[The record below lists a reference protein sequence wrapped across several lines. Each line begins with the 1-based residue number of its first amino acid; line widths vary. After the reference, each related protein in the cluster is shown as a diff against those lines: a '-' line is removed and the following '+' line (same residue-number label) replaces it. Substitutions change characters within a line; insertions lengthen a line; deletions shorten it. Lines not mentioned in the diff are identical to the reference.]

1 MNLSDIKGIGPK
13 TLGLLNKLSI
23 YTIDDLIRYYPYR
36 YNTYSPSNILEIE
49 DDTNV
54 VISGI
59 VTSTPKISYIKRN
72 FNKLNFTLETNNVNI
87 NVSIF
92 NRAFLSHNIYIG
104 KNITLI
110 GKYNRIKNTF
120 TASDIK
126 LYGLTKTEVEPVYH
140 MINGLKTA
148 SLKKI
153 IYNILTS
160 NIKINEI
167 VPEYLSNKYEFI
179 DTKTAI
185 REIHFPSNTNN
196 IKQAKLKL
204 KYEELFAFMFKINLM
219 KFKNQIFDNFVIKNI
234 KPEYLDDVI
243 DNLPFAL
250 TSDQLEA
257 VKDIISDFN
266 HKRRM
271 NRLILGDVG
280 SGKTIVSFIA
290 ILLNQKVG
298 YQSAMLAP
306 TEVLAHQ
313 HYYNF
318 KSLFPN
324 INVALLVGS
333 QTKKEKETIIEELKQ
348 GNIDLLI
355 GTHAILEE
363 NVEFKNIGLVI
374 TDEQHRFGVN
384 QRKKLQNKGQAVDV
398 LYMSA
403 TPIPRT
409 YALTIYGDMDISMIK
424 QKPSGRKD
432 ILTKVYK
439 FDEMTKIIQEIEEEL
454 SLKHQVYVIAPL
466 IEENEDTEL
475 NDILKIEGILK
486 SHFKNKHNIGTLHGK
501 MKASEKDAIMNDFKS
516 GKLEVLV
523 STTVIEVGVDV
534 KNATMIAIFNAERFG
549 LATLHQLRGR
559 VGRNSLQSKCLLIS
573 DKESERLH
581 VLEESNDGFYIS
593 ECDFKLRGS
602 GDLFG
607 IRQSGDMVFKIAD
620 IHNDYKILLQCKS
633 DSQEFLDNNIENNFR
648 DYAYYRNIVDQLMNN
663 NWQTNKNHINLV

>member
-13 TLGLLNKLSI
+13 TLELLNKLSI
-23 YTIDDLIRYYPYR
+23 FTIDDLIRYYPYR

-49 DDTNV
+49 EETNV

-59 VTSTPKISYIKRN
+59 VTSPPKVSYIKRN
-72 FNKLNFTLETNNVNI
+72 FNKLSFTLETNNLNI
-87 NVSIF
+87 NVAIF
-92 NRAFLSHNIYIG
+92 NRAFLSRNIFIG

-110 GKYNRIKNTF
+110 GKYSRVKNTF

-140 MINGLKTA
+140 MINGLKT
-148 SLKKI
+148 STLKKT
-153 IYNILTS
+153 IYNILHS
-160 NIKINEI
+160 NIEIKEI
-167 VPEYLSNKYEFI
+167 VPEYLSDKYEFI

-185 REIHFPSNTNN
+185 KEIHFPSNTNN
-196 IKQAKLKL
+196 MKQARLKL
-204 KYEELFAFMFKINLM
+204 KYEELFAFMFKINLI
-219 KFKNQIFDNFVIKNI
+219 KFKNQIFDNFVIKNV
-234 KPEYLDDVI
+234 KPEHLDDVI

-250 TSDQLEA
+250 TSDQLDA
-257 VKDIISDFN
+257 IKDIIKDFN
-266 HKRRM
+266 HERRM

-290 ILLNQKVG
+290 ILLNQRVG

-306 TEVLAHQ
+306 TEVLAQQ
-313 HYYNF
+313 HFENF
-318 KSLFPN
+318 KSLFPH
-324 INVALLVGS
+324 ISVALLVGS
-333 QTKKEKETIIEELKQ
+333 QTSKEKRHIIEDLKE
-348 GNIDLLI
+348 GTLDLVI

-363 NVEFKNIGLVI
+363 DVEFKNIGLVI

-439 FDEMTKIIQEIEEEL
+439 FNEMPQIIQEMEEEL
-454 SLKHQVYVIAPL
+454 SLNHQVYVVAPL
-466 IEENEDTEL
+466 IEESEETDL
-475 NDILKIEGILK
+475 NDILKIEEILK
-486 SHFKNKHNIGTLHGK
+486 SNFKNKHNIGTLHGK
-501 MKASEKDAIMNDFKS
+501 MKAQDKESIMNDFKS
-516 GKLEVLV
+516 GKLEVLI

-534 KNATMIAIFNAERFG
+534 KNATIIAIFNAERFG

-573 DKESERLH
+573 DKESKRLE

-607 IRQSGDMVFKIAD
+607 VRQSGDMVFKIAD
-620 IHNDYKILLQCKS
+620 IHNDYKILLQCKE
-633 DSQEFLDNNIENNFR
+633 DSQEFLEKNIENNF
-648 DYAYYRNIVDQLMNN
+648 YNYSYYRNIVDQLMNN
-663 NWQTNKNHINLV
+663 N

>member
-36 YNTYSPSNILEIE
+36 YNTYSTSNILEIE
-49 DDTNV
+49 EDTNV

-153 IYNILTS
+153 IYNILNS
-160 NIKINEI
+160 NIEINEI

-266 HKRRM
+266 HERRM

-313 HYYNF
+313 HYDNF

-324 INVALLVGS
+324 INVAILVGS

-439 FDEMTKIIQEIEEEL
+439 FDEITKIIQEIEEEL

-501 MKASEKDAIMNDFKS
+501 MKASEKDAIMNNFKS

-534 KNATMIAIFNAERFG
+534 QNATMIAIFNAERFG

-648 DYAYYRNIVDQLMNN
+648 DYAYYRHIVDQLMNN
-663 NWQTNKNHINLV
+663 N

>member
-13 TLGLLNKLSI
+13 TLELLNKLSI
-23 YTIDDLIRYYPYR
+23 NTIDDLIRYYPYR
-36 YNTYSPSNILEIE
+36 YNTYTPSNILEVNE
-49 DDTNV
+49 EETV

-59 VTSTPKISYIKRN
+59 ITSLPKVSYIKRN
-72 FNKLNFTLETNNVNI
+72 FNKVSFTLETNLINI
-87 NVSIF
+87 NVVIF
-92 NRAFLSHNIYIG
+92 NRAFMSRNIVIG
-104 KNITLI
+104 KNITVI
-110 GKYNRIKNTF
+110 GKYNKIKNTF

-126 LYGLTKTEVEPVYH
+126 FYGLTKTKVEPVYH
-140 MINGLKTA
+140 MINGLKT
-148 SLKKI
+148 STLKKTI
-153 IYNILTS
+153 FNILNS
-160 NIKINEI
+160 NIEIKEI

-185 REIHFPSNTNN
+185 KELHFPSNTNLM
-196 IKQAKLKL
+196 KQAKLKL

-219 KFKNQIFDNFVIKNI
+219 KFKNQIFDNFAVKNI
-234 KPEYLDDVI
+234 KPEYLDDII
-243 DNLPFAL
+243 DSLPFAL

-257 VKDIISDFN
+257 LKDIINDFN
-266 HKRRM
+266 HERRM

-280 SGKTIVSFIA
+280 SGKTIVAFIA
-290 ILLNQKVG
+290 IILNLKSG

-306 TEVLAHQ
+306 TEVLATQ
-313 HYYNF
+313 HYNNF
-318 KSLFPN
+318 KELFPN
-324 INVALLVGS
+324 IKCSLLVGS
-333 QTKKEKETIIEELKQ
+333 QTKKEKKDITDQLKSGQ
-348 GNIDLLI
+348 IDVII

-363 NVEFKNIGLVI
+363 DVEFKNIGLVI

-424 QKPSGRKD
+424 QKPSGRKE
-432 ILTKVYK
+432 IITKQYG
-439 FDEMTKIIQEIEEEL
+439 FDEMKHIIEEIESEL
-454 SLKHQVYVIAPL
+454 TKKHQVYVVAPL
-466 IEENEDTEL
+466 IEESEDTDL
-475 NDILKIEGILK
+475 NDILKIESILK
-486 SHFKNKHNIGTLHGK
+486 TNFKNKHNIGTLHGK
-501 MKASEKDAIMNDFKS
+501 MKSQDKEKIMNDFKS
-516 GKLEVLV
+516 GKLEVLI

-559 VGRNSLQSKCLLIS
+559 VGRNSLESKCLLIS
-573 DKESERLH
+573 DKASERLK

-593 ECDFKLRGS
+593 ECDFNMRGS

-620 IHNDYKILLQCKS
+620 IRNDYKILLQCKS
-633 DSQEFLDNNIENNFR
+633 DSQEFLDNNIESNFR
-648 DYAYYRNIVDQLMNN
+648 EYSYYRNIVDQLMNN
-663 NWQTNKNHINLV
+663 N

>member
-1 MNLSDIKGIGPK
+1 MQKTKKNGGIMNLSDIKGIGPK

-49 DDTNV
+49 EDTNV

-266 HKRRM
+266 HERRM

-313 HYYNF
+313 HYDNF

-324 INVALLVGS
+324 INVAILVGS

-439 FDEMTKIIQEIEEEL
+439 FDEITKIIQEIEEEL

-501 MKASEKDAIMNDFKS
+501 MKASEKDAIMNNFKS

-534 KNATMIAIFNAERFG
+534 QNATMIAIFNAERFG

-663 NWQTNKNHINLV
+663 N

>member
-313 HYYNF
+313 HYDNF

-663 NWQTNKNHINLV
+663 N

>member
-1 MNLSDIKGIGPK
+1 MQKTKKNGGIMNLSDIKGIGPK

-49 DDTNV
+49 EDTNV

-313 HYYNF
+313 HYDNF

-620 IHNDYKILLQCKS
+620 IHNDYKILLRCKS

-663 NWQTNKNHINLV
+663 N

>member
-49 DDTNV
+49 EDTNV

-266 HKRRM
+266 HERRM

-313 HYYNF
+313 HYDNF

-324 INVALLVGS
+324 INVAILVGS

-439 FDEMTKIIQEIEEEL
+439 FDEITKIIQEIEEEL

-501 MKASEKDAIMNDFKS
+501 MKASEKDAIMNNFKS

-534 KNATMIAIFNAERFG
+534 QNATMIAIFNAERFG

-663 NWQTNKNHINLV
+663 N

>member
-13 TLGLLNKLSI
+13 TLELLNKLSI

-49 DDTNV
+49 EDTNV

-59 VTSTPKISYIKRN
+59 VTSTPKVSYIKRN
-72 FNKLNFTLETNNVNI
+72 FNKLSFTLETNNINI
-87 NVSIF
+87 NVAIF
-92 NRAFLSHNIYIG
+92 NRAFLSRNIFIG

-110 GKYNRIKNTF
+110 GKYSRIKNTF

-126 LYGLTKTEVEPVYH
+126 LYGLTQTEVEPVYH
-140 MINGLKTA
+140 MINGLKT
-148 SLKKI
+148 STLKKT
-153 IYNILTS
+153 IYNILNS
-160 NIKINEI
+160 NIEIKEI
-167 VPEYLSNKYEFI
+167 VPEYLSAKYEFI

-185 REIHFPSNTNN
+185 KEIHFPSNTNN
-196 IKQAKLKL
+196 MKQAKLKL
-204 KYEELFAFMFKINLM
+204 KYEELFAFMFKINLI

-250 TSDQLEA
+250 TSDQLDA
-257 VKDIISDFN
+257 VKDIIGDFN
-266 HKRRM
+266 HERRM

-290 ILLNQKVG
+290 ILLNQKSG

-306 TEVLAHQ
+306 TEVLAQQ
-313 HYYNF
+313 HYDNF
-318 KSLFPN
+318 KSLFPH
-324 INVALLVGS
+324 ISVSLLVGS
-333 QTKKEKETIIEELKQ
+333 QTKKEKKKIIEELKN
-348 GNIDLLI
+348 GNIDLVI

-363 NVEFKNIGLVI
+363 DVEFKNIGLVI

-424 QKPSGRKD
+424 QKPSGRKE

-439 FDEMTKIIQEIEEEL
+439 FDEMQQIIKEMEEEL
-454 SLKHQVYVIAPL
+454 SLNHQVYVVAPL
-466 IEENEDTEL
+466 IEENEDTDL

-486 SHFKNKHNIGTLHGK
+486 SNFKNKHNIGTLHGK
-501 MKASEKDAIMNDFKS
+501 MKSQEKDKIMSEFKS

-607 IRQSGDMVFKIAD
+607 VRQSGDMVFKIAD
-620 IHNDYKILLQCKS
+620 IHNDYKILLQCMS
-633 DSQEFLDNNIENNFR
+633 DSQEFLNNNIENNFK
-648 DYAYYRNIVDQLMNN
+648 DYSYYRNIVDQLMNN
-663 NWQTNKNHINLV
+663 N

>member
-1 MNLSDIKGIGPK
+1 M
-13 TLGLLNKLSI
+13 
-23 YTIDDLIRYYPYR
+23 
-36 YNTYSPSNILEIE
+36 
-49 DDTNV
+49 
-54 VISGI
+54 
-59 VTSTPKISYIKRN
+59 
-72 FNKLNFTLETNNVNI
+72 NI
-87 NVSIF
+87 NVAIF
-92 NRAFLSHNIYIG
+92 NRAYLSRNIFIG

-110 GKYNRIKNTF
+110 GKYSRIKNTF

-148 SLKKI
+148 SLKKT
-153 IYNILTS
+153 IYNILNS
-160 NIKINEI
+160 NIEIKEI
-167 VPEYLSNKYEFI
+167 VPEYLSDKYEFI

-185 REIHFPSNTNN
+185 KEIHFPSNTNN

-234 KPEYLDDVI
+234 KPEYLDAII
-243 DNLPFAL
+243 DCLPFAL
-250 TSDQLEA
+250 TSDQLDA
-257 VKDIISDFN
+257 IKDIINDFT
-266 HKRRM
+266 HERRM

-290 ILLNQKVG
+290 MLLNQKSG

-306 TEVLAHQ
+306 TEVLATQ
-313 HYYNF
+313 HYDNF
-318 KSLFPN
+318 KNLFPN
-324 INVALLVGS
+324 VTTSLLVGS
-333 QTKKEKETIIEELKQ
+333 QTKKEKQQIIEELKQ
-348 GNIDLLI
+348 GNIDVLI

-363 NVEFKNIGLVI
+363 DVEFKNIGLVI

-424 QKPSGRKD
+424 QKPSGRKE
-432 ILTKVYK
+432 IITKQYK
-439 FDEMTKIIQEIEEEL
+439 FDEMKHIVEEIEEEL
-454 SLKHQVYVIAPL
+454 SLNHQVYVVAPL
-466 IEENEDTEL
+466 IEENEETDL

-486 SHFKNKHNIGTLHGK
+486 DNFKNKHNIGTLHGK
-501 MKASEKDAIMNDFKS
+501 MKSLDKDNIMNDFKS
-516 GKLEVLV
+516 GSLEVLI

-607 IRQSGDMVFKIAD
+607 VRQSGDMVFKIAD
-620 IHNDYKILLQCKS
+620 IHNDYKILLQCKA
-633 DSQEFLDNNIENNFR
+633 DSQEFLDNNIENNFK
-648 DYAYYRNIVDQLMNN
+648 DYSYYQNIVDQLMNN
-663 NWQTNKNHINLV
+663 N

>member
-13 TLGLLNKLSI
+13 TLELLNKLSI

-36 YNTYSPSNILEIE
+36 YNTYSPSNILEVE

-54 VISGI
+54 VISGL
-59 VTSTPKISYIKRN
+59 VTSTPKVSYIKRN
-72 FNKLNFTLETNNVNI
+72 FNKLSFTFETNNVNI
-87 NVSIF
+87 NVVIF
-92 NRAFLSHNIYIG
+92 NRAFLSRNIFIG

-120 TASDIK
+120 IASDIK

-148 SLKKI
+148 SLKKT
-153 IYNILTS
+153 IYNILNS
-160 NIKINEI
+160 SIEIKEI
-167 VPEYLSNKYEFI
+167 VPEYLSDKYEFI

-185 REIHFPSNTNN
+185 KEIHFPSNTNN

-234 KPEYLDDVI
+234 KPEHLDDII
-243 DNLPFAL
+243 DSLPFAL
-250 TSDQLEA
+250 TSDQLDA
-257 VKDIISDFN
+257 IKDIINDFN
-266 HKRRM
+266 HERRM

-290 ILLNQKVG
+290 ILLNHKSG

-306 TEVLAHQ
+306 TEVLATQ
-313 HYYNF
+313 HYENF
-318 KSLFPN
+318 KSLFPHM
-324 INVALLVGS
+324 NVALLVGS
-333 QTKKEKETIIEELKQ
+333 QTKKEKGQIIEELKQ
-348 GNIDLLI
+348 GNIDVLI

-363 NVEFKNIGLVI
+363 DVEFNNIGLVI

-424 QKPSGRKD
+424 QKPSGRKE
-432 ILTKVYK
+432 IITKQYK
-439 FDEMTKIIQEIEEEL
+439 FDEIKQVVKEIEEEL
-454 SLKHQVYVIAPL
+454 SLNHQVYVVAPL
-466 IEENEDTEL
+466 IEENEETDL

-486 SHFKNKHNIGTLHGK
+486 ENFKNKHNIGTLHGK
-501 MKASEKDAIMNDFKS
+501 MKSQDKENIMNDFKL
-516 GKLEVLV
+516 GKLEVLI

-607 IRQSGDMVFKIAD
+607 VRQSGDMVFKIAD
-620 IHNDYKILLQCKS
+620 IHHDYKILLQCKE
-633 DSQEFLDNNIENNFR
+633 DSQKFLDNNIENNFK
-648 DYAYYRNIVDQLMNN
+648 DYSYYQNIVDQLMNN
-663 NWQTNKNHINLV
+663 N

>member
-1 MNLSDIKGIGPK
+1 MNLSDVKGIGPK
-13 TLGLLNKLSI
+13 TLELLNKLSI

-36 YNTYSPSNILEIE
+36 YNTYSPSNILEVE
-49 DDTNV
+49 EDTNV

-59 VTSTPKISYIKRN
+59 VTSTPKVSYIKRN
-72 FNKLNFTLETNNVNI
+72 FNKVSFTLETNNVNI
-87 NVSIF
+87 NVAIF
-92 NRAFLSHNIYIG
+92 NRAYLSRNIFIG

-148 SLKKI
+148 SLKKT
-153 IYNILTS
+153 IYNILNS
-160 NIKINEI
+160 NMEIKEI
-167 VPEYLSNKYEFI
+167 VPEYLSDKYEFI

-185 REIHFPSNTNN
+185 KEIHFPSNTNN

-234 KPEYLDDVI
+234 KPEYLDDII
-243 DNLPFAL
+243 DCLPFAL
-250 TSDQLEA
+250 TSDQLDA
-257 VKDIISDFN
+257 LKDIINDFN
-266 HKRRM
+266 HERRM

-290 ILLNQKVG
+290 MLLNQKSG

-306 TEVLAHQ
+306 TEVLATQ
-313 HYYNF
+313 HYDNF
-318 KSLFPN
+318 KNLFPN
-324 INVALLVGS
+324 VTTSLLVGS
-333 QTKKEKETIIEELKQ
+333 QTKKEKQQIIEELKQ
-348 GNIDLLI
+348 GNIDVLI

-363 NVEFKNIGLVI
+363 DVEFKNIGLVI

-424 QKPSGRKD
+424 QKPSGRKE
-432 ILTKVYK
+432 IITKQYK
-439 FDEMTKIIQEIEEEL
+439 FDEMKHIVEEIEEEL
-454 SLKHQVYVIAPL
+454 SLNHQVYVVAPL
-466 IEENEDTEL
+466 IEENEETDL

-486 SHFKNKHNIGTLHGK
+486 DNFKNKHNIGTLHGK
-501 MKASEKDAIMNDFKS
+501 MKSLDKDKIMNDFKS
-516 GKLEVLV
+516 GSLEVLI

-607 IRQSGDMVFKIAD
+607 VRQSGDMVFKIAD
-620 IHNDYKILLQCKS
+620 IHNDYKILLQCKA
-633 DSQEFLDNNIENNFR
+633 DSQEFLDNNIENNFK
-648 DYAYYRNIVDQLMNN
+648 DYSYYQNIVDQLMNN
-663 NWQTNKNHINLV
+663 N

>member
-1 MNLSDIKGIGPK
+1 MQKTKKNGGIMNLSDIKGIGPK

-36 YNTYSPSNILEIE
+36 YNTYSTSNILEIE
-49 DDTNV
+49 EDTNV

-153 IYNILTS
+153 IYNILNS
-160 NIKINEI
+160 NIEINEI

-266 HKRRM
+266 HERRM

-313 HYYNF
+313 HYDNF

-324 INVALLVGS
+324 INVAILVGS

-439 FDEMTKIIQEIEEEL
+439 FDEITKIIQEIEEEL

-501 MKASEKDAIMNDFKS
+501 MKASEKDAIMNNFKS

-534 KNATMIAIFNAERFG
+534 QNATMIAIFNAERFG

-648 DYAYYRNIVDQLMNN
+648 DYAYYRHIVDQLMNN
-663 NWQTNKNHINLV
+663 N